1 MKTFLE
7 LWVTAGL
14 TLDAAFLLACYLINS
29 GYFGLE
35 IKAQYQRNSRM
46 TLTLILMCLEGLAVP
61 PLIIA
66 LLLYF
71 AFRIKSARAS
81 ERERTA

>member
-1 MKTFLE
+1 MKTFLT
-7 LWVTAGL
+7 LWFTAGL

-46 TLTLILMCLEGLAVP
+46 ILTLIIMCLEGLAVP
-61 PLIIA
+61 PIIIA
-66 LLLYF
+66 ILAYF
-71 AFRIKSARAS
+71 AYRIKTARAS
-81 ERERTA
+81 EREQTA